1 MIQACEVGQYLVE
14 ALCIAALIVFIES
27 EHVDDEHFAPESACL
42 LSCRVWRCLRM
53 VSGVEKRDTFMDGVF
68 DDVCR
73 VASRLLCWRKQYLV
87 DHVDYA
93 I

>member
-1 MIQACEVGQYLVE
+1 
-14 ALCIAALIVFIES
+14 
-27 EHVDDEHFAPESACL
+27 
-42 LSCRVWRCLRM
+42 M
-53 VSGVEKRDTFMDGVF
+53 VSGVEKEGPIMDGVF

-87 DHVDYA
+87 DYVDYA